1 MTYPTARRL
10 APALA
15 ALTLAA
21 CQGGVMP
28 PGIEIRAQPALVV
41 PGESTTLSWSGTHLD
56 RLHGERLMERTARCL
71 RHADRHSGRH

>member
-21 CQGGVMP
+21 CQGGALP
-28 PGIEIRAQPALVV
+28 PGIEIRAQPALVM
-41 PGESTTLSWSGTHLD
+41 PGEATTLSWSGTHLA
-56 RLHGERLMERTARCL
+56 GCTA
-71 RHADRHSGRH
+71 SGSWSGPRAASGTLTVTPGAS